1 MSEGDSS
8 NRPFKCRRSRKK
20 TAICED
26 DDEAAPGIIM
36 QHFVHDGPEGEVLT
50 RVEIPWKPIQSVG
63 VDSTLLDCPTNRE
76 EEVMPMEEADTFLG
90 AEESIPKVFK
100 DNNPQILSYC
110 PSISNL
116 STSKN
121 L

>member
-8 NRPFKCRRSRKK
+8 YRPFKRRRSRKK

-36 QHFVHDGPEGEVLT
+36 QHLVHDGPEGEVLT
-50 RVEIPWKPIQSVG
+50 RVQIPWKPIQSVG
-63 VDSTLLDCPTNRE
+63 VDSNLLDCPTNRE
-76 EEVMPMEEADTFLG
+76 EEVMRTEEADTFLG
-90 AEESIPKVFK
+90 ADEGIPKVYK
-100 DNNPQILSYC
+100 DINPQILTYSL
-110 PSISNL
+110 SVSNL